1 MLACALSRDSIFT
14 CTNVA
19 GLHLNHLTD
28 LDITQFLNY
37 LVIHSQMCLP
47 TNSGQN
53 AALIVL
59 HFCAFILFNVC
70 SMKSGRGDLEDSYA
84 AIDIKGLLDI

>member
-19 GLHLNHLTD
+19 GLHLNHLTY
-28 LDITQFLNY
+28 ITQFLNY

-47 TNSGQN
+47 MNSGQN

-84 AIDIKGLLDI
+84 AIDIKGLLVI